1 MLKIG
6 EFFMIRELYQKGWT
20 QTAIA
25 KETGFDRKT
34 IRKYLKGNKLPERK
48 VSEKKRK
55 SKLDPYKSYLLQ
67 RIQEGTT
74 NCVVLFEE
82 IQAMGYTGKMTILRD
97 FVRPYREQPKKQATL
112 RYETPPGKQAQM
124 DWAHVGKY
132 LVDDQYQDIYAFV
145 MVLSYS
151 RMKYVEFTTN
161 MNIETLMKCHMNAF
175 AYFNGIPEQI
185 LYDNMKTVVLKHSPI
200 EIRFNRVF
208 EDFLAYYGIVPK
220 ACRPK
225 RPQTK
230 GKVERV
236 VKYLKDNFFQR
247 KHEPTLYA
255 LNEAVRTWLD
265 QVANQKPNQ
274 TTNEPPIQR
283 LEQEQKFLQAW
294 GVKPLFPTCRW
305 ETREVSRDCFV
316 SYRGKKYSVPYRYAG
331 QVVKVKETLD
341 HHIEIYDE
349 QECIAKHPIL
359 TGKATAHI
367 QMEHYEGLHTKEK
380 GQRIKDV
387 QGLATNDLYSS
398 APSPKVEQRPLAAY
412 AALEEGETV

>member
-1 MLKIG
+1 
-6 EFFMIRELYQKGWT
+6 MIRELYQKGWT

-34 IRKYLKGNKLPERK
+34 IRKYLKGDKLPERK
-48 VSEKKRK
+48 VSEKKK
-55 SKLDPYKSYLLQ
+55 ASKLDPYKNYLLQ

-74 NCVVLFEE
+74 NCVVLLEE

-124 DWAHVGKY
+124 DWAYVGKY
-132 LVDDQYQDIYAFV
+132 LVDGQYQDVYAFV
-145 MVLSYS
+145 MVLGYS
-151 RMKYVEFTTN
+151 RMKYVEFTAN
-161 MNIETLMKCHMNAF
+161 MNVETLMKCHMNAF

-185 LYDNMKTVVLKHSPI
+185 LYDNMKTVVLKHSPV
-200 EIRFNRVF
+200 EIRFNRTF

-236 VKYLKDNFFQR
+236 VNYLKNNFFQR
-247 KHEPTLYA
+247 KHEPTLSA
-255 LNEAVRTWLD
+255 LNEAIRSWLD
-265 QVANQKPNQ
+265 QVANRKPNQ

-283 LEQEQKFLQAW
+283 FEQEQKFLQAW

-331 QVVKVKETLD
+331 KIVKVKETLD

-349 QECIAKHPIL
+349 HECIAKHPIL
-359 TGKATAHI
+359 TGKATVHI
-367 QMEHYEGLHTKEK
+367 QMEHYEGLHLKEK
-380 GQRIKDV
+380 GQRIKGT
-387 QGLATNDLYSS
+387 QGLATNDPHSTV
-398 APSPKVEQRPLAAY
+398 PSPKVEQRPLAAY

>member
-34 IRKYLKGNKLPERK
+34 IRKYLKGDKLPERK
-48 VSEKKRK
+48 VSEKKK
-55 SKLDPYKSYLLQ
+55 ASKLDPYKNYLLQ

-74 NCVVLFEE
+74 NCVVLLEE

-124 DWAHVGKY
+124 DWAYVGKY
-132 LVDDQYQDIYAFV
+132 LVDGQYQDVYAFV
-145 MVLSYS
+145 MVLGYS

-161 MNIETLMKCHMNAF
+161 MNVETLMKCHMNAF
-175 AYFNGIPEQI
+175 SYFNGIPEQI

-200 EIRFNRVF
+200 EIRFNRTF

-236 VKYLKDNFFQR
+236 VHYLKNNFFQR
-247 KHEPTLYA
+247 KHEPTLSA
-255 LNEAVRTWLD
+255 LNEAIRTWLD
-265 QVANQKPNQ
+265 QVANRKPNQ

-283 LEQEQKFLQAW
+283 FEQEQKFLQTW

-331 QVVKVKETLD
+331 QIVKVKETLD
-341 HHIEIYDE
+341 HHIGIYDE
-349 QECIAKHPIL
+349 HECIAKHPIL
-359 TGKATAHI
+359 TGKATVHV

-380 GQRIKDV
+380 GQRIKGV
-387 QGLATNDLYSS
+387 QGLATNDPHSTV
-398 APSPKVEQRPLAAY
+398 PSPKVEQRPLAAY

>member
-1 MLKIG
+1 
-6 EFFMIRELYQKGWT
+6 MIRELYQKGWT
-20 QTAIA
+20 QTAIG

-34 IRKYLKGNKLPERK
+34 IRKYLKGDKLPERK
-48 VSEKKRK
+48 ANGKQKA
-55 SKLDPYKSYLLQ
+55 SKLDPYKNYLLQ

-82 IQAMGYTGKMTILRD
+82 IQRWDTGKMTILRD

-124 DWAHVGKY
+124 DWAYVGKY
-132 LVDDQYQDIYAFV
+132 LVDGQYQDIYAFV
-145 MVLSYS
+145 TVLGYS

-161 MNIETLMKCHMNAF
+161 MNVETLMKCHMNAF

-200 EIRFNRVF
+200 EIRFNRTF

-247 KHEPTLYA
+247 KH
-255 LNEAVRTWLD
+255 
-265 QVANQKPNQ
+265 
-274 TTNEPPIQR
+274 
-283 LEQEQKFLQAW
+283 
-294 GVKPLFPTCRW
+294 
-305 ETREVSRDCFV
+305 
-316 SYRGKKYSVPYRYAG
+316 
-331 QVVKVKETLD
+331 
-341 HHIEIYDE
+341 
-349 QECIAKHPIL
+349 
-359 TGKATAHI
+359 
-367 QMEHYEGLHTKEK
+367 
-380 GQRIKDV
+380 
-387 QGLATNDLYSS
+387 DLLSMH
-398 APSPKVEQRPLAAY
+398 
-412 AALEEGETV
+412 